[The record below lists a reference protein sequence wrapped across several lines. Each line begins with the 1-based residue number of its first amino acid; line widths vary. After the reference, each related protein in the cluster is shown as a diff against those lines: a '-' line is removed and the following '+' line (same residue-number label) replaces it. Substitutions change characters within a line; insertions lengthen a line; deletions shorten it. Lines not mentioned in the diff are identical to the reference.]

1 MEHLQVADREHGVES
16 LPQRLK
22 LHGHALDEEPV
33 GHQGDVGGQIVQGNA
48 QVPPTLP
55 QLYARVARQ
64 RKVQT

>member
-16 LPQRLK
+16 LTQRLK
-22 LHGHALDEEPV
+22 LHGHTLDEEPV
-33 GHQGDVGGQIVQGNA
+33 GHQGDVGGQIVEGNA

-64 RKVQT
+64 CEVKT